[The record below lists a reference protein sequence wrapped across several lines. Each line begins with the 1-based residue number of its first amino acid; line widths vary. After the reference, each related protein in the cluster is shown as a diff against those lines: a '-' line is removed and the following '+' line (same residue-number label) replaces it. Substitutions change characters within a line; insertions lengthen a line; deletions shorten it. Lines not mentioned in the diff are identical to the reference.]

1 MNPGSADSRD
11 RPAIPDIRER
21 IGGLILELS
30 PQERRAAAY
39 LQDHLEEAAGYTS
52 TELAELAGVSKAT
65 VSRLFRSLGFETFRE
80 AKVQLRAVR
89 PGAPRPVAPGSG
101 PETHF
106 RVEAHNLQRAAA
118 ALSAAALATAAHRI
132 RTARRVAVVG
142 LRNGYPIALHLREQL
157 VQLRSGVV
165 TLPAPGQSLGEEIA
179 DLDASDLAILVAV
192 PRRSAALFRLIAALR
207 RRSVP
212 MIALGDASA
221 RPALADAVA
230 FFETPVQ
237 SAGAFSSYATAMS
250 TACLLA
256 NAVAVDEGAPE
267 MRRRVE
273 LIDGAYAELDE
284 LEDEGRGRSNPA
296 SSPR

>member
-1 MNPGSADSRD
+1 VNPGSADSRD
-11 RPAIPDIRER
+11 RPAVPDIRER
-21 IGGLILELS
+21 IAGLILELP

-80 AKVQLRAVR
+80 AKAQLRAVR
-89 PGAPRPVAPGSG
+89 PGAPRPAVPDSG

-106 RVEAHNLQRAAA
+106 RVEARNLQRAAA
-118 ALSAAALATAAHRI
+118 ALSAAALATAARRI
-132 RTARRVAVVG
+132 REARRVAVVG

-157 VQLRSGVV
+157 VQVRSGVV
-165 TLPAPGQSLGEEIA
+165 ALPAPGQSLGEEIA
-179 DLDASDLAILVAV
+179 DLDAGDLAILVAV
-192 PRRSAALFRLIAALR
+192 PRRSAALPRLIAALR
-207 RRSVP
+207 RRRVP
-212 MIALGDASA
+212 LVALGDAAA
-221 RPALADAVA
+221 RSMVADAVA

-237 SAGAFSSYATAMS
+237 SAGAFSSYAAAMS

-256 NAVAVDEGAPE
+256 NAVAADEGAPE

-273 LIDGAYAELDE
+273 QIGRAFQELAELDE
-284 LEDEGRGRSNPA
+284 GPDLDA
-296 SSPR
+296 